1 MLDLPATARLDD
13 RELKGY
19 AGRVSDSGEGRWT
32 LTAAS
37 DEGVPTRVL
46 SSAPFGRFA
55 SRGAAG
61 CADRLLS
68 AMRKQCDGHDEK
80 ITGGG

>member
-13 RELKGY
+13 PELKGY

-32 LTAAS
+32 LAAVT
-37 DEGVPTRVL
+37 DEGVPTLVL

-55 SRGAAG
+55 SRGDADY
-61 CADRLLS
+61 ADRLLA
-68 AMRKQCDGHDEK
+68 AMRKQCDGHHEK
-80 ITGGG
+80 TTGGG